1 MKRPAKIA
9 MAPGKRSAKDAM
21 EQLSCH
27 VEHAM
32 APERMEHAVIVPE
45 QANNLVKNA
54 MQWVKQSVINVT
66 EKESILAGYVM
77 AQD

>member
-1 MKRPAKIA
+1 
-9 MAPGKRSAKDAM
+9 
-21 EQLSCH
+21 
-27 VEHAM
+27 M